1 MEKFAGNGVEDDPEH
16 GFSGLLQSNG
26 DRESRQV
33 VDVVRG
39 PIQRIDNP
47 AILRITAC
55 LGRRWERSVFFPQE
69 IVVGKT
75 PEENVP
81 NRLLGGN
88 VGFGDQIPQPFFTG
102 SESVLPVEQELPSGP
117 CRLFTNA

>member
-1 MEKFAGNGVEDDPEH
+1 MEKFAGYRIEDDPEH
-16 GFSGLLQSNG
+16 GLSRFLQGNG
-26 DRESRQV
+26 DREGRQV
-33 VDVVRG
+33 MDVVRG

-81 NRLLGGN
+81 NGLLGGN
-88 VGFGDQIPQPFFTG
+88 VGFGHQIPQPLFSG
-102 SESVLPVEQELPSGP
+102 CEPVLPVEQDSPSGP